1 MARSD
6 GIKGVVVEGA
16 RAVAAE
22 SKPEAAEQ
30 LELLD
35 APHAGPVFMFDQAK
49 QKEVADRE
57 RAAGRPKGAQ
67 NLLTR
72 ETRELMLRSG
82 THPLLAMMRWGSL
95 SPEELATRLGIKTV
109 EAFDRLVSLWR
120 ETAPYLVGKAV
131 ATDDAGNAMP
141 MIQLNIGGQAIAIGP
156 DARPPWEALNTP
168 DIVEQYQ
175 KLEAIEDEPDQ
186 AVSHDVSSHE

>member
-35 APHAGPVFMFDQAK
+35 VPHAGPVFMFDQAK
-49 QKEVADRE
+49 QKEVAERE

-109 EAFDRLVSLWR
+109 DAFDRLVSLWR

>member
-6 GIKGVVVEGA
+6 GIKGVVIEGA
-16 RAVAAE
+16 RGLAAE
-22 SKPEAAEQ
+22 SRPEAAEQ
-30 LELLD
+30 LELLAVPYAGRID
-35 APHAGPVFMFDQAK
+35 AFDEAK
-49 QKEVADRE
+49 RTEVAERE

-95 SPEELATRLGIKTV
+95 SPEELASRLGIKTV

-131 ATDDAGNAMP
+131 ATDEAGNAMP
-141 MIQLNIGGQAIAIGP
+141 MIQLNIGGQAVAIGP
-156 DARPPWEALNTP
+156 DARPPWEALNSP
-168 DIVEQYQ
+168 DIVERYQ
-175 KLEAIEDEPDQ
+175 QLEAHEEKPET
-186 AVSHDVSSHE
+186 AVSHDAASHE

>member
-95 SPEELATRLGIKTV
+95 SPEELATRLGIKPV
-109 EAFDRLVSLWR
+109 DAFDRLVSLWR